1 MKVTVEDQSSVKKVL
16 HIEVPADVVGR
27 ELDEAYNEMKK
38 SVKVKGFRPGKAPR
52 SVLERMYRKEVHA
65 DVSSKLIQEGF
76 LAALKLNDLNVV
88 APPKVTPPE
97 LKENSAYSFD
107 AFVEVR
113 PEIADVQFKGIALNK
128 SKYTISEEEID
139 LQLKMLQRNLAQNK
153 KIEDDRPVQNGDIA
167 IIDYE
172 GFKDGLPHEATQKT
186 ENFNVKVGEGRVV
199 KDLDEGLVGMKAG
212 EAKEINVTFPEDYF
226 NKDLANQQLVF
237 KVKLHE
243 IREEILPPID
253 DEFAKN
259 LSDQFTTLDALKDK
273 IKDNLQSGYNKRMEQ
288 ELNEQVFTH
297 LLSQA
302 SFEVPD
308 SMTEVELEH
317 ILKDAE
323 RSFSYS
329 NRTLEEMGLS
339 RQSLAEKY
347 RPVAEKQ
354 VRRHL
359 MLSKLIDQE
368 KLTLTNE
375 EVDKGMQEMADTYR
389 QPLDNIKAF
398 YENDKD
404 NLGAFKHMLLEK
416 KALKLII
423 DSAVVSEVEPA
434 AKAEETQATE

>member
-1 MKVTVEDQSSVKKVL
+1 MEVMKVTVEDQSSVKKVL

-226 NKDLANQQLVF
+226 NKDLANQQL
-237 KVKLHE
+237 
-243 IREEILPPID
+243 
-253 DEFAKN
+253 
-259 LSDQFTTLDALKDK
+259 
-273 IKDNLQSGYNKRMEQ
+273 
-288 ELNEQVFTH
+288 
-297 LLSQA
+297 
-302 SFEVPD
+302 
-308 SMTEVELEH
+308 
-317 ILKDAE
+317 
-323 RSFSYS
+323 
-329 NRTLEEMGLS
+329 
-339 RQSLAEKY
+339 
-347 RPVAEKQ
+347 
-354 VRRHL
+354 
-359 MLSKLIDQE
+359 
-368 KLTLTNE
+368 
-375 EVDKGMQEMADTYR
+375 
-389 QPLDNIKAF
+389 
-398 YENDKD
+398 
-404 NLGAFKHMLLEK
+404 
-416 KALKLII
+416 
-423 DSAVVSEVEPA
+423 
-434 AKAEETQATE
+434 